1 MTKDLWQGNYLGKWI
16 RDMTKNI
23 RKDLKG
29 TGDNGKENKL
39 KKEKH

>member
-1 MTKDLWQGNYLGKWI
+1 
-16 RDMTKNI
+16 MTKNI